1 MLSFKDLL
9 VNRIVKTIELK
20 DMIIVRYRNPLM
32 KRPIYRIYYIDG
44 RIARYGIVSYRELLM
59 EIRNVR
65 YLNRIVFL

>member
-1 MLSFKDLL
+1 MLSFKELP

-20 DMIIVRYRNPLM
+20 DMNIVRYKNPLM
-32 KRPIYRIYYIDG
+32 KKPIYRIYYIDG
-44 RIARYGIVSYRELLM
+44 RLARCGIVSYRELLI